1 MSLALFASPI
11 DSKDDY
17 LESKINKEREKT
29 KLSFQDIQSQL
40 KPASAHG
47 AYNAMNG
54 KESDYSMNDIYKI
67 HQHVKE
73 EGETELS
80 NFYETE
86 KMEYK
91 PITKTNQYL
100 LIEDQDKVPPRKM
113 DVDSDLVQKIDR
125 LMEMMEE
132 QSEIRT
138 TKKNEEIVLYCF
150 LGIFTIYVLDSFAT
164 IGKYSR

>member
-11 DSKDDY
+11 DSKDEY
-17 LESKINKEREKT
+17 LENKINKEKS
-29 KLSFQDIQSQL
+29 KLSFQDLQDQL
-40 KPASAHG
+40 KPTSAHG

-54 KESDYSMNDIYKI
+54 KESEYSMNDIYQI
-67 HQHVKE
+67 HRNVKE
-73 EGETELS
+73 EGEKELS

-86 KMEYK
+86 KMNYA
-91 PITKTNQYL
+91 PTIKTNQYM
-100 LIEDQDKVPPRKM
+100 LIEDQDKVPVRKI
-113 DVDSDLVQKIDR
+113 DSDLVRKIDK
-125 LMEMMEE
+125 LMEMLED

-150 LGIFTIYVLDSFAT
+150 LGIFTVYVLDSFAS

>member
-11 DSKDDY
+11 DSKDEY
-17 LESKINKEREKT
+17 LESKINKEKS

-40 KPASAHG
+40 KPTSAHG

-54 KESDYSMNDIYKI
+54 KESEYSMNDIYQV
-67 HQHVKE
+67 HQNVKD
-73 EGETELS
+73 EGDKELS

-86 KMEYK
+86 KIDYK
-91 PITKTNQYL
+91 PTIKTNQYM
-100 LIEDQDKVPPRKM
+100 LIEDQDKVPARK
-113 DVDSDLVQKIDR
+113 VDYDLVDKIDK

-150 LGIFTIYVLDSFAT
+150 LGIFTIYVLDSFAS

>member
-11 DSKDDY
+11 DSKDEY

-40 KPASAHG
+40 KPTSTHG

-54 KESDYSMNDIYKI
+54 KESDYNLNDIYKL
-67 HQHVKE
+67 HQNVKE
-73 EGETELS
+73 DGETELS
-80 NFYETE
+80 NFYEAE
-86 KMEYK
+86 KMNYI
-91 PITKTNQYL
+91 PPTKTNQYM
-100 LIEDQDKVPPRKM
+100 LIEDQDKVPTRK
-113 DVDSDLVQKIDR
+113 VDSDLVQKIDK

-138 TKKNEEIVLYCF
+138 SKKNEEIVLYCF
-150 LGIFTIYVLDSFAT
+150 LGIFTIYVLDSFAS

>member
-11 DSKDDY
+11 DSKDEY
-17 LESKINKEREKT
+17 LESKINKEKT
-29 KLSFQDIQSQL
+29 KLSFQDLQTQL
-40 KPASAHG
+40 KPTSAHG

-54 KESDYSMNDIYKI
+54 KESDYSMNEIYQV

-73 EGETELS
+73 EGDKEVS
-80 NFYETE
+80 NFYESE

-91 PITKTNQYL
+91 PTIKTNQYM
-100 LIEDQDKVPPRKM
+100 LIEDQDKVPPRK
-113 DVDSDLVQKIDR
+113 VDSDLANKIDK
-125 LMEMMEE
+125 LMEMLEE

-138 TKKNEEIVLYCF
+138 SKKNEEIVLYCF

>member
-11 DSKDDY
+11 DSKDEY
-17 LESKINKEREKT
+17 LESKINKEKT
-29 KLSFQDIQSQL
+29 KLSLQDLQTQL
-40 KPASAHG
+40 KPSSAHG

-54 KESDYSMNDIYKI
+54 KESEYSMNDIYKV
-67 HQHVKE
+67 HSNVKE
-73 EGETELS
+73 DGDKELS
-80 NFYETE
+80 NFYESE
-86 KMEYK
+86 KMDYK
-91 PITKTNQYL
+91 PTIKTTQYM
-100 LIEDQDKVPPRKM
+100 LIEDQDKVPARK
-113 DVDSDLVQKIDR
+113 VDSDLVQKIDK

-138 TKKNEEIVLYCF
+138 NKKNEEIVLYCF

>member
-11 DSKDDY
+11 DSKDEY
-17 LESKINKEREKT
+17 LESKINKEKS
-29 KLSFQDIQSQL
+29 KLSFQDLQTQL
-40 KPASAHG
+40 KPTSAHG

-54 KESDYSMNDIYKI
+54 KESEYSMNDIY
-67 HQHVKE
+67 HVHRNIKE
-73 EGETELS
+73 DGDKELS

-86 KMEYK
+86 KMDYK
-91 PITKTNQYL
+91 PTIKTNQYM
-100 LIEDQDKVPPRKM
+100 LIEDQDKVPERKI
-113 DVDSDLVQKIDR
+113 DSDLVQKIDK

-150 LGIFTIYVLDSFAT
+150 IGIFTIYVLDSFAT